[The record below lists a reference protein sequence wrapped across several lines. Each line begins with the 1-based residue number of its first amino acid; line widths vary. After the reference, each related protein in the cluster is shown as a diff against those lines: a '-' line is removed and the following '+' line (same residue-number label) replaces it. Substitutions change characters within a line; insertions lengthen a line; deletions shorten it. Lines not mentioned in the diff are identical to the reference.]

1 MIHKKA
7 LVTGAGRGIGRA
19 IAVALAD
26 QGWDVGVNYH
36 QSEEPAREV
45 CRVIESKGR
54 KALALRGDVGKIED
68 ISEMFAKFLG
78 HFGGIDLLVNNAGI
92 TKFKPILETTPELWD
107 EITNTDWKGSYFC
120 TQYAAKDMVENGTKG
135 VIINIT
141 SVHQT
146 LNFPMAG
153 VYGPTKAALF
163 KFTRHAALEFAPYGI
178 RVNSIAPGYIK
189 VTDPAVVTDR
199 ERMMVSRIPAQ
210 RIGRTQ
216 EIAEAVCFL
225 ASEKAEYV
233 TGANLTVDGGALLP
247 ALMDNT
253 YCNLASGK

>member
-1 MIHKKA
+1 MKGKSA

-19 IAVALAD
+19 IAMALAD
-26 QGWDVGVNYH
+26 DGWDVGVNYF

-45 CRVIESKGR
+45 CGIIESKGR
-54 KALALRGDVGKIED
+54 TALAIRGDVGKIGD
-68 ISEMFAKFLG
+68 IAGVFEKFLER
-78 HFGGIDLLVNNAGI
+78 FGKIDLLVNNAGI
-92 TKFKPILETTPELWD
+92 TKFKPILETSPELWD

-120 TQYAAKDMVENGTKG
+120 AQFAAKDMIRNGTKG

-163 KFTRHAALEFAPYGI
+163 KFTQHAALEFAPYGI

-189 VTDPAVVTDR
+189 VTDPATVTER
-199 ERMMVSRIPAQ
+199 EKMMVSRIPAQ
-210 RIGRTQ
+210 RIGQTP

-225 ASEKAEYV
+225 ASDKAAYI

-247 ALMDNT
+247 ALMDNV
-253 YCNLASGK
+253 YYKA